1 MKPDL
6 LTQLLGFLY
15 SIAHYLGLGIVRGIQ
30 YILPSARSL
39 EMLADPIGFL
49 GILTGF
55 VVLASVARKIALI
68 VLVAG
73 WALILVRIV
82 LMAFRVG

>member
-1 MKPDL
+1 MQKDL
-6 LTQLLGFLY
+6 LTQLLGFVY
-15 SIAHYLGLGIVRGIQ
+15 SAAHYLGVAIVALVQR
-30 YILPSARSL
+30 ILPSATNL

-49 GILTGF
+49 GILTIF
-55 VVLASVARKIALI
+55 VVLVSVARKVAII
-68 VLVAG
+68 VLIAG